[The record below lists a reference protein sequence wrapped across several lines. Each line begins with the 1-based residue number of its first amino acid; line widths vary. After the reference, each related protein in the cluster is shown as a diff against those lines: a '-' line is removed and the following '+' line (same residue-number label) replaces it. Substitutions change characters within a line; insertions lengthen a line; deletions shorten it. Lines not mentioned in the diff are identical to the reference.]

1 MKRNKILID
10 IIDKTGLKNI
20 IKTALKPILQ
30 DWSGQILSENV
41 IIYGIRRYLRGAS
54 MLLHVDKFPTH
65 IISAILQVIFV
76 GNFTGSFIAKCAT
89 YKNQS

>member
-10 IIDKTGLKNI
+10 IVDDTDAQNI

-54 MLLHVDKFPTH
+54 MMLHLDKVPTH
-65 IISAILQVIFV
+65 IISAILQVIF
-76 GNFTGSFIAKCAT
+76 TESSIAKCAT
-89 YKNQS
+89 LTGH